1 MDKIKTILIII
12 AVIIGG
18 LGVLAAIGLIYSL
31 LNYLLVFAVLG
42 VGGYIALKL
51 FAQPEPKEK
60 IKPPEPR
67 KELKSIQRLLDEY
80 KKDQ

>member
-51 FAQPEPKEK
+51 FAQPDPKE